1 LLAKLEKKETTLG
14 LILCGLKEFAEF
26 VGTLFS
32 SANWYWPLVDEIR
45 KYEKVQISLKDIDTS
60 LQRYPGQNPAVG
72 DRFTFVVPYCKKELT
87 WTVICNAQSPST
99 PPDILLSEGE
109 ENFVS
114 FENLVSIKQ
123 WNPQQS
129 DALLRIL
136 LELLSCFRDY
146 QKQLIAKFPNDRIRF
161 ECETVANVEGV
172 EMYLNT
178 VGSHHEVDCMV
189 PLNDV
194 NLLQLSGLSICL
206 PVAGPHG
213 NTDSSVYSLTLYAK
227 FFPDITDKEPE
238 LSLVIPKFW
247 EEKLPFLSHLKLPEW
262 TKNMCLVE
270 YISQIKDTLTEVFDG
285 LKLRKRLILEFKN
298 QMEASPL
305 EYDSMT
311 YRRISFLYVVDS
323 VPVVLH
329 VFVPWL
335 FPKECP
341 QLLLQ
346 SVMYSGS
353 GHPLQR
359 LIVDYPYSP
368 RWDVTE
374 LVRRLKALLP
384 NNLIQF
390 KRECEVSRSNG

>member
-1 LLAKLEKKETTLG
+1 
-14 LILCGLKEFAEF
+14 
-26 VGTLFS
+26 
-32 SANWYWPLVDEIR
+32 
-45 KYEKVQISLKDIDTS
+45 
-60 LQRYPGQNPAVG
+60 
-72 DRFTFVVPYCKKELT
+72 
-87 WTVICNAQSPST
+87 
-99 PPDILLSEGE
+99 
-109 ENFVS
+109 
-114 FENLVSIKQ
+114 VSIKQ

-329 VFVPWL
+329 GNEDTQREGKALWKIGEEERADVAFRVMHDTVFVPWL